1 MKRILLLTLCALAM
15 ALCASPALAADCATE
30 IANLTAA
37 IAGVTDANLAYELNY
52 LLAQANNLCSQGD
65 EAGAMSVIT
74 QIKGILAN

>member
-15 ALCASPALAADCATE
+15 ALCASPAFAADCATE

-52 LLAQANNLCSQGD
+52 MLAQANNLCGQGD
-65 EAGAMSVIT
+65 EAGALSIIT